1 MHERVLASN
10 VQMKQWQF
18 ASSKRQLWPIAGDKD
33 NQISQ
38 SLRDTEMDWIVAYRR
53 KT

>member
-18 ASSKRQLWPIAGDKD
+18 AKQVPRDSFGQ
-33 NQISQ
+33 SQ
-38 SLRDTEMDWIVAYRR
+38 ET
-53 KT
+53 KTIK